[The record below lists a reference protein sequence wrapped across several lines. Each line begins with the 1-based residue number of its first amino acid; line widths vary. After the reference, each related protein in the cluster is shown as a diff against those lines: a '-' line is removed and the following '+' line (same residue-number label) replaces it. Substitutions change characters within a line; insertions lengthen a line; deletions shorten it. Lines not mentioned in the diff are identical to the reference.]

1 MLRLARDLYYSSG
14 FTRTIL
20 TVCLFN
26 HLVSKLLSQKSQRVF
41 ALQSKLDRMASA
53 FTISERICVQGP
65 LSALYS
71 TPFFFFNVKKNIQHS
86 FHSKPKKNLF
96 CTYIHS
102 HVYFLR
108 GWELNETQEQL
119 FVLWYSEAN
128 LEAALN
134 TQLTRPYL
142 PCGIKSK
149 LPSLLGRGGLNSAKT
164 CAQPTSAKWSFPELV
179 FRGRRC
185 CVGCR

>member
-71 TPFFFFNVKKNIQHS
+71 TPFFFLMWKKPFSILS
-86 FHSKPKKNLF
+86 
-96 CTYIHS
+96 T
-102 HVYFLR
+102 
-108 GWELNETQEQL
+108 LNQ
-119 FVLWYSEAN
+119 
-128 LEAALN
+128 
-134 TQLTRPYL
+134 
-142 PCGIKSK
+142 K
-149 LPSLLGRGGLNSAKT
+149 KT
-164 CAQPTSAKWSFPELV
+164 CFALTYTHTSIFWEDGSWMRLRSSICAVVQRGKFGSSLKYTTDTALFALRHHEQTSFPP
-179 FRGRRC
+179 R
-185 CVGCR
+185 